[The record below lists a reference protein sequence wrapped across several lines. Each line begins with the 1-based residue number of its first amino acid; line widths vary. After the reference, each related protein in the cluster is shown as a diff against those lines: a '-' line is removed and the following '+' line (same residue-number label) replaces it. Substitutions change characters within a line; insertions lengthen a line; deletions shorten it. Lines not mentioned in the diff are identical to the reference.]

1 MTEQLVGEFNSLLL
15 FDELFVVLPDNL
27 GDWAKCFIKMLRL
40 FKYEASEVMTS
51 NMASCNFLASKLML
65 FKMPLFITSGSSDHI
80 DLRPPVQAE
89 VRSMAEGRVRDLFKV
104 LVSIS
109 RPSSDSWLPKRY
121 MYINF
126 KSHRPVYVVS
136 RAADIVLVNY
146 LVATCTLWTGKT
158 TGKILLRKIMSSRG
172 HIKRDLWI
180 VNVHSRTI
188 KITGQITN

>member
-1 MTEQLVGEFNSLLL
+1 MVPNRTEACHFFSRSSKNLSEHCLTLMTSPKSLLWSHLDMTEQLVGEFNSLLL
-15 FDELFVVLPDNL
+15 FVELFEVLPDNL

-89 VRSMAEGRVRDLFKV
+89 VRSIAEGRVRDLFKV

-109 RPSSDSWLPKRY
+109 RPSSDSWIPK
-121 MYINF
+121 IN
-126 KSHRPVYVVS
+126 K
-136 RAADIVLVNY
+136 
-146 LVATCTLWTGKT
+146 
-158 TGKILLRKIMSSRG
+158 
-172 HIKRDLWI
+172 
-180 VNVHSRTI
+180 
-188 KITGQITN
+188 